1 MIFLRS
7 RGRCRTRVL
16 CNSQDVNTMHTM
28 SDYLLVHGGFGGGWV
43 WDDVVER
50 LEMAGHRVR
59 VVDQLPSAGGAP
71 GDKTD

>member
-1 MIFLRS
+1 
-7 RGRCRTRVL
+7 
-16 CNSQDVNTMHTM
+16 MHTM